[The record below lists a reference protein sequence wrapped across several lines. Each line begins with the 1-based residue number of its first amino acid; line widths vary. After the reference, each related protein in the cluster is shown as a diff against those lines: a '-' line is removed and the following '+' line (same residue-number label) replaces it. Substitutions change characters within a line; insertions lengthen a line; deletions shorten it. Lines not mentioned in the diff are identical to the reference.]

1 MDYNRF
7 NIEEKYDSYKNITE
21 IESKKILDKLNETTE
36 ENRDYDY
43 YILRGKMLLKLDKVK
58 EAIEN
63 LEKCVSFKVNDEVY
77 DLLSLA
83 FYKMKDYETAL
94 KYIDL
99 SFTITI
105 DEYVYNHKGK
115 VLEKLGRLEEA
126 FQVYYEGLKYALN
139 TYSNYGDVEI
149 YGENVTRIAGLLKDK
164 YENNIMNFINT
175 GDFYNLYENY
185 IKLLKVIEMEEEND
199 HYHYASNYKKIKY
212 LELIEDGKA
221 ILINND
227 YFLEMLN
234 IYKKLYKIEE
244 FSEYGDKKY
253 INKEYIDGKIKNLID
268 DIVDRTSLE
277 SDEKVILEVL
287 DKAIKIKNRDYEN
300 YLYHKGFILL
310 KLKRY
315 EEGINVL
322 ERILSYDNANYK
334 VKIQSYECV
343 IKALEK
349 EEDYLEIY
357 KYYKRELSQFLK
369 EEIIKG
375 TRNQYLSLDERY
387 TLVSRHC
394 TRAINLQL
402 DDEYW
407 YDYTEELYL
416 LLGENFETT
425 QKNES
430 MYKSIEN
437 YNKAIKIY
445 DEVIKLKPKAAHGY
459 YRKGRAIVLSLRL
472 LNSSKA
478 YLKDVKDSYNLDC
491 FSYHEVIGNLNKAIS
506 LKSDNEKYF
515 NLLSRT
521 HFEIG
526 EYDKAIDYM
535 DRALK
540 INGEDL
546 YINLNKV
553 YILIRNYKYTEAID
567 YLFKLSYR
575 DLKVGK
581 VRKTFLPK
589 TDILNFLMGI
599 FNVYPRQDKIYF
611 IIAYYFY
618 SIIEFQ
624 YNKAIMFINNAIEI
638 SDDERYYLLRAKINY
653 RNKNYKEA
661 LKDTEEAINIDDH
674 YDEAFTLKEECI
686 RVLGEE
692 FNLE

>member
-7 NIEEKYDSYKNITE
+7 NIEEKYDSYKNITQ

-43 YILRGKMLLKLDKVK
+43 YILRGKILLKLERIK
-58 EAIEN
+58 ESIEN
-63 LEKCVSFKVNDEVY
+63 LEKCLNFKAKDEAY

-83 FYKMKDYETAL
+83 FYKIEDYENAL
-94 KYIDL
+94 KYINH
-99 SFTITI
+99 SFAITV

-126 FQVYYEGLKYALN
+126 FQMYYEGLKYALN

-149 YGENVTRIAGLLKDK
+149 YGENVTRIAGLLKEK
-164 YENNIMNFINT
+164 YENDITNFINT
-175 GDFYNLYENY
+175 GDFYNLYKNY
-185 IKLLKVIEMEEEND
+185 IELLKIIEMEEEND
-199 HYHYASNYKKIKY
+199 HYHYASNYKKMKY

-221 ILINND
+221 VLINND
-227 YFLEMLN
+227 YFVEMLN

-244 FSEYGDKKY
+244 FSEYGDRKY
-253 INKEYIDGKIKNLID
+253 INKEYIDSKIKDLID

-277 SDEKVILEVL
+277 KDEKIILEVL
-287 DKAIKIKNRDYEN
+287 DEAIKIKNRDYEN
-300 YLYHKGFILL
+300 YLYHKGFILM

-322 ERILSYDNANYK
+322 DRILSYEKANYK

-349 EEDYLEIY
+349 EEDYREDY
-357 KYYKRELSQFLK
+357 RHYKRDLSQFLK
-369 EEIIKG
+369 EEIIKI
-375 TRNQYLSLDERY
+375 TKDQYLSLEGKY

-394 TRAINLQL
+394 TRAINLEL
-402 DDEYW
+402 NDEYW
-407 YDYTEELYL
+407 YNYTEELYL
-416 LLGENFETT
+416 LFGEDFETIN
-425 QKNES
+425 KNES
-430 MYKSIEN
+430 MYKVIEN
-437 YNKAIKIY
+437 YNRAIKIY
-445 DEVIKLKPKAAHGY
+445 DEVINLKPKAPHGY
-459 YRKGRAIVLSLRL
+459 YRKGRAIVLILRL

-478 YLKDVKDSYNLDC
+478 YLKDVKENYNLDC
-491 FSYHEVIGNLNKAIS
+491 FSYHEVIANLNKAIN
-506 LKSDNEKYF
+506 LNGTNEKYF

-535 DRALK
+535 DKALK

-553 YILIRNYKYTEAID
+553 YILIRSYKYTEAID

-575 DLKVGK
+575 DLEKGK

-611 IIAYYFY
+611 IISYYFY
-618 SIIEFQ
+618 SIVEFQ
-624 YNKAIMFINNAIEI
+624 YSKAIMFINNAIEI

-653 RNKNYKEA
+653 RNKNYAEA
-661 LKDTEEAINIDDH
+661 LKDTEEALNIDDH
-674 YDEAFTLKEECI
+674 YDEAFTLKEQCI
-686 RVLGEE
+686 RVLSEE
-692 FNLE
+692 VQCR